1 MKNSRFIRSSTQAS
15 LLLLFSAGSVLA
27 EKPTYHL
34 FNPTPAD
41 QLREMSTDRPDKTES
56 PFTIDAGHVQIE
68 SDLINWTRNR
78 GGGADFDALDIGGMN
93 FRLGLTNALEIGAV
107 ITAYHHEETR
117 IGGQKF
123 TDEGF
128 GDVTLRMK
136 YNFWGNDGGK
146 TALGIM
152 PFITLPAAS
161 GDFGVS
167 EEEYGVIIPLS
178 VSLGDR
184 WGLGLMTE
192 IDYVNSDDGGKE
204 VVLVNSITVGHD
216 LTDAVGVYVEF
227 FSEIPVENSRDWVGF
242 TSVGFTYALT
252 DNVQLDTGINFGV
265 TDAADDLN
273 PFLGI
278 SVRF

>member
-1 MKNSRFIRSSTQAS
+1 MKNSRLFRSSTQA
-15 LLLLFSAGSVLA
+15 LLLFLFSAGSVLA
-27 EKPTYHL
+27 EKPAYHL

-78 GGGADFDALDIGGMN
+78 GDSDFDGLDIGGMN
-93 FRLGLTNALEIGAV
+93 FRIGLTQALEIGAV
-107 ITAYHHEETR
+107 VTAFHYEETR
-117 IGGQKF
+117 VNGRKF

-146 TALGIM
+146 TAFGIM
-152 PFITLPAAS
+152 PFVTLPAA
-161 GDFGVS
+161 GGNFGVS
-167 EEEYGVIIPLS
+167 EDEYGVIIPLS
-178 VSLGDR
+178 VSLGEK

-216 LTDAVGVYVEF
+216 LTNSLGAYVEF
-227 FSEIPVENSRDWVGF
+227 FSEVPVENSRDWVG
-242 TSVGFTYALT
+242 SVDVGITYALT
-252 DNVQLDTGINFGV
+252 DNVQLDAGVNFGV